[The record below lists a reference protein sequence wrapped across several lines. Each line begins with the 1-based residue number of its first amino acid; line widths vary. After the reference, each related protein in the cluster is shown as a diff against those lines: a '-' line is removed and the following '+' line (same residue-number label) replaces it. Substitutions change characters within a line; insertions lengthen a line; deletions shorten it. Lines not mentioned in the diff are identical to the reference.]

1 MTGLTVIIADDDPYV
16 RDYLSDALGLV
27 AGIAVAGVAA
37 DGAEAVDLAIRTGP
51 DVVLM
56 DIRMPG
62 VDGIAATRELVAL
75 DPSPAV
81 VLMTALD
88 TDDALL
94 GGLAAGARGYTI
106 KTAPVAAISEA
117 LRAAAAGTDV
127 LSPEATRRLV
137 ALANGPRPTTSPLL
151 DDLGDRER
159 EVLRLIGAGA
169 SNAVI
174 ARTLYL
180 AESTVKG
187 HVSRLMTKLDCRN
200 RTQLAVLAQQLD

>member
-88 TDDALL
+88 TDEALL

>member
-1 MTGLTVIIADDDPYV
+1 MTRLTVIIVDDDPYV
-16 RDYLSDALGLV
+16 RDYLSDALGRV
-27 AGIAVAGVAA
+27 DGIDVVGVAA

-62 VDGIAATRELVAL
+62 VDGIAATRELGAL
-75 DPSPAV
+75 DPPPAV
-81 VLMTALD
+81 ILMTALD
-88 TDDALL
+88 TDEALL

-137 ALANGPRPTTSPLL
+137 ALADGPKPAASPALG
-151 DDLGDRER
+151 DLGDRER
-159 EVLRLIGAGA
+159 EVLRLIGEGA
-169 SNAVI
+169 SNAAI

-187 HVSRLMTKLDCRN
+187 HVSRLMTKLDCQN

>member
-1 MTGLTVIIADDDPYV
+1 MTGLTVIIVDDDPYV
-16 RDYLSDALGLV
+16 RDYLGDALGKV
-27 AGIAVAGVAA
+27 DGIEVAGVAA
-37 DGAEAVDLAIRTGP
+37 DGAEAVDLTIRTGP

-75 DPSPAV
+75 DPPPAV
-81 VLMTALD
+81 ILMTALD
-88 TDDALL
+88 TDEALL

-137 ALANGPRPTTSPLL
+137 ALANGPKPASSPLL

-159 EVLRLIGAGA
+159 EVLRLIGDGA

-200 RTQLAVLAQQLD
+200 RTQLAVLAQQLG